1 MFGMEKDKGENQG
14 SALQLPQFSFEL
26 ENEIK
31 TNPNKKE
38 EIRKLVETRI
48 QDIRKLIQK
57 GCSEKDFRSC
67 EGLLQ
72 GYLSL
77 ATVIDRVRVEE

>member
-1 MFGMEKDKGENQG
+1 MFGMEQDKDRAQSG
-14 SALQLPQFSFEL
+14 SLQLPQFSFLL

-31 TNPNKKE
+31 EDPSKKE
-38 EIRKLVETRI
+38 NIRKLVETRI

-57 GCSEKDFRSC
+57 GCSEKDFVDC
-67 EGLLQ
+67 ESLLQ

-77 ATVIDRVRVEE
+77 ATVIDRVRI